1 MLFNLLVGSALHTI
15 IVRFFRGVEDVAP
28 YKKSKS
34 IPRFLSI
41 GSKKHFRV
49 WFQTTFVGADVL
61 DGPLFKQLPTQ
72 GSLV

>member
-1 MLFNLLVGSALHTI
+1 MY
-15 IVRFFRGVEDVAP
+15 

-41 GSKKHFRV
+41 GNKKHFRV

-61 DGPLFKQLPTQ
+61 DGPLFKRLLTQ
-72 GSLV
+72 GSLCKGSPFQITFWDSKVLGH